1 MAFIHSDDRFFGL
14 DLAPLRRD
22 LGQAW
27 AGLRSGPLL
36 SWISPMQPV
45 RLLQADGSESL
56 WQAREG
62 APQRAPQKSSPR
74 AGTPHARFL
83 AVELPDE
90 LLLRRSLQLPP
101 MPAASVQ
108 EAVALDLRSSSPFA
122 EDDLVWGY
130 TIHAT
135 PPRGLQVDGVLAS
148 GKQIAQYLLGMQE
161 RLRAAA
167 GASPASPEVWATVPG
182 RTPVVLRGFAETL
195 RYRAVARQQV
205 TAWALLASMAALL
218 LAIAITPTLQMRLR
232 AIEAVNAFT
241 ALSQRTAALLREREA
256 LVQVQT
262 QLTALQAILAEHVD
276 PLRVMELL
284 TQALPDDTTVFTLQI
299 QGSKVSLTG
308 QTGNAAA
315 LMQLLSAHPVLR
327 DVRAPTAAMRPPG
340 ASKDIFSIELT
351 LDTKALGP
359 SAPSIPSAPAAPG
372 TTATP
377 SAPAAAQATP

>member
-1 MAFIHSDDRFFGL
+1 MAIIHSDDRFFGL
-14 DLAPLRRD
+14 NLAQWRRD
-22 LGQAW
+22 LGQAR

-36 SWISPMQPV
+36 SWISPMLPI
-45 RLLQADGSESL
+45 RLLQTDGSESL

-62 APQRAPQKSSPR
+62 APQRVQKNPLPRTGTPR
-74 AGTPHARFL
+74 ARFF

-90 LLLRRSLQLPP
+90 LWLRRSLHLPS

-130 TIHAT
+130 AVHAT
-135 PPRGLQVDGVLAS
+135 PPKGLQVDGVLAS
-148 GKQIAQYLLGMQE
+148 GKQIAQYLLGIQE
-161 RLRAAA
+161 RLRTATGANP
-167 GASPASPEVWATVPG
+167 ASPADPEVWATIPG
-182 RTPVVLRGFAETL
+182 RPPVVLRGFAETR

-205 TAWALLASMAALL
+205 TAWAMLASMAALL
-218 LAIAITPTLQMRLR
+218 LAIAITPTMQLRLR

-256 LVQVQT
+256 LVQVET
-262 QLTALQAILAEHVD
+262 RLTALQAILAERVD

-299 QGSKVSLTG
+299 QGSKVSITG

-315 LMQLLSAHPVLR
+315 LMQLLSTHPVLR

-340 ASKDIFSIELT
+340 ATKDIFNIELT
-351 LDTKALGP
+351 LDTRALAA
-359 SAPSIPSAPAAPG
+359 SATSIPS
-372 TTATP
+372 TP
-377 SAPAAAQATP
+377 SAPTTPAATQATP

>member
-1 MAFIHSDDRFFGL
+1 MAFIHSDDRFFGM

-62 APQRAPQKSSPR
+62 APQKSSPR
-74 AGTPHARFL
+74 AGTPRARFL

-130 TIHAT
+130 TVHAS

-148 GKQIAQYLLGMQE
+148 GKQIAQYLLGIQE
-161 RLRAAA
+161 CLRAAA
-167 GASPASPEVWATVPG
+167 GASPAHPASPEVWATVPG
-182 RTPVVLRGFAETL
+182 RAPVVLRGFAETQ

-256 LVQVQT
+256 LLQVQT
-262 QLTALQAILAEHVD
+262 QLTALQAILAERVD

-351 LDTKALGP
+351 LDTKALAP

-377 SAPAAAQATP
+377 PAPAAAQATP